1 MSTFPI
7 DLLAS
12 ALESRYV
19 VVRELGQGGM
29 ATVYLAHD
37 IKHER
42 DVAIKV
48 LHPELG
54 AALGADRFLSEIKT
68 TARLQHPH
76 ILPLLDSG
84 AADGLLYYVMP
95 LVTGET
101 LRARLERETQLPVD
115 DALRIACDVAEALA
129 EAHTR
134 GVIHRDIKPENILLQ
149 AGRAV
154 VADFGIALAVQQAG
168 GQRMTQ
174 TGLSLGTPQYMAPE
188 QAMGERT
195 IDARADFYALGAVT
209 YEMLVGDP
217 PFIGAT
223 VQAIV
228 ARVLTERPVSP
239 RAVRDT
245 VPLHVERAVLKA
257 LAKLP
262 ADRFASAGAFAE
274 AMSGARVLDA
284 DDVGS
289 TAAST
294 SRAMSTRSVRVWQA
308 SAVVLGVIAVA
319 AVANTLRPARG
330 DVPSALQQFD
340 LALPDSVRLFKGPG
354 RKLAMT
360 RDGSRMAF
368 VGSRA
373 GTTGLYVRDLSAS
386 QARLVK
392 GSEGALSGTSGVSPD
407 FSPDGEWLLYND
419 DIGLR
424 RVPVRGGAS
433 QMVVDSGATGVW
445 ADDGAIL
452 YVWHNSVWRMLPGGR
467 PMKLAAHS
475 SARGVRGYLWLH
487 PLPGGKHAL
496 VTIDHSTVALILDS
510 LTIGVLDIGNGRV
523 TDLGLRGTNAKYVAP
538 GFMVFGQTGGRVAAV
553 PFSLRDLKVNG
564 APTVVLENVWQGGGG
579 AMGFAVADNGLLLYH
594 ATRADDVSG
603 NRLVAVG
610 GNGVDRQLPG
620 GAVLGAFP
628 RAAPDGKRILLNNGI
643 DVNSGLTV
651 IDAES
656 GAHDVLVTVG
666 DGMRGEWSR
675 DGRRVVFLRQTAQ
688 TMDIVSRA
696 VDRGS
701 PDIVLGRDS
710 TRIMSSISLGPADG
724 WAAFGGDVRR
734 FSGDGDVLIAPMNS
748 LSAVRPF
755 VASPAREWSPSV
767 SPDGRFVA
775 YASDESG
782 SFQIYVTPL
791 PGPGGRMRVSIGGG
805 TEPHWS
811 ADGSMVYFRSAD
823 RFVRALLDDTRQS
836 VRRRD
841 QLLPDHYDRSSI
853 GSRSWDLLP
862 NGDFLMI
869 AVPASSERL
878 QAVVQWQTLLRKAAP

>member
-7 DLLAS
+7 DRLAS

-195 IDARADFYALGAVT
+195 IDARADIYALGAVT

-217 PFIGAT
+217 PFVGAT

-228 ARVLTERPVSP
+228 AKVLTERPVSP
-239 RAVRDT
+239 RVVRDT

-274 AMSGARVLDA
+274 AMHGARTLDA
-284 DDVGS
+284 DDVAS
-289 TAAST
+289 TAAAT
-294 SRAMSTRSVRVWQA
+294 SRAMSTRSSVRRWQA

-330 DVPSALQQFD
+330 DVPSTLQQFD
-340 LALPDSVRLFKGPG
+340 IALPDSVQLFKGPG
-354 RKLAMT
+354 RKLALT
-360 RDGSRMAF
+360 RDGSRLAF

-392 GSEGALSGTSGVSPD
+392 GSEGALGGTSGVSPD

-419 DIGLR
+419 NIGLR

-433 QMVVDSGATGVW
+433 QIVVDSGTRGVW

-452 YVWHNSVWRMLPGGR
+452 YAWNNGVWRMVPGGR
-467 PMKLAAHS
+467 PMQLAARDS
-475 SARGVRGYLWLH
+475 TRGVSGFVWLH

-496 VTIDHSTVALILDS
+496 VTIDRSTGAYKLDS
-510 LTIGVLDIGNGRV
+510 LTIGVLDIVNGRV
-523 TDLGLRGTNAKYVAP
+523 TDLGLRGTDPKYVAP
-538 GFMVFGQTGGRVAAV
+538 GFLVYGQIGGRVAAV
-553 PFSLRDLKVNG
+553 PFSLHDLKVNG
-564 APTVVLENVWQGGGG
+564 TPTVVLENVWQGAGG
-579 AMGFAVADNGLLLYH
+579 AMGYAVADNGVLLYH
-594 ATRADDVSG
+594 ATRGDEVG
-603 NRLVAVG
+603 TNRLVAVSAT
-610 GNGVDRQLPG
+610 GVDRQLPG
-620 GAVLGAFP
+620 GASRGAFP
-628 RAAPDGKRILLNNGI
+628 RVAPDGKRILV
-643 DVNSGLTV
+643 DVNSGITV

-656 GAHDVLVTVG
+656 GASDVLVAVG
-666 DGMRGEWSR
+666 EGMRGEWSR
-675 DGRRVVFLRQTAQ
+675 DGQRVVFLRQTSQ
-688 TMDIVSRA
+688 TTEFVSRA
-696 VDRGS
+696 VDRSS
-701 PDIVLGRDS
+701 PDTVLGRDS
-710 TRIMSSISLGPADG
+710 TRVMTSISLGPPNG
-724 WAAFGGDVRR
+724 WAAFWGAVRR
-734 FSGDGDVLIAPMNS
+734 FPGNGDVLIAPMNS
-748 LSAVRPF
+748 LSAVRPL

-791 PGPGGRMRVSIGGG
+791 PGPGGRMRVSIDGG

-811 ADGSMVYFRSAD
+811 ADGSMVYFRGAD
-823 RFVRALLDDTRQS
+823 RFVRAVLDDKRQS
-836 VRRRD
+836 VRRRE
-841 QLLPDHYDRSSI
+841 QLLADRYDRSPI
-853 GSRSWDLLP
+853 GSRAWDLLP
-862 NGDFLMI
+862 NGDLLLI